1 MQALGK
7 DVRDLLA
14 LLDKHAV
21 RYLIV
26 GGFAVAVHG
35 TPRYTKDLDIWVEC
49 SSDNAGR
56 LVRVL
61 EDFGFSSLGVTAL
74 DFETPD
80 LVVQLGYE
88 PNRID
93 ILTGLTGARFEDAYP
108 QRITANIGDLEV
120 PIIDRASLIAN
131 KRPWSSPR
139 SRRRGGSRTMSDRAI
154 GKIVRVAT
162 LSAVD
167 KRAERRAYWANRSP
181 EERFLEVESLRR
193 MWVEITGDPDLPIQR
208 VIQRRPLRQSS

>member
-14 LLDKHAV
+14 LLDKHGV

-49 SSDNAGR
+49 SSDNANR

-61 EDFGFSSLGVTAL
+61 EDFGFASLGVTTV

-88 PNRID
+88 PNR
-93 ILTGLTGARFEDAYP
+93 
-108 QRITANIGDLEV
+108 
-120 PIIDRASLIAN
+120 
-131 KRPWSSPR
+131 
-139 SRRRGGSRTMSDRAI
+139 GGSRTMSDREIA
-154 GKIVRVAT
+154 KIVRVARLT
-162 LSAVD
+162 AVD
-167 KRAERRAYWANRSP
+167 ERAERHTYWAGRSP
-181 EERFLEVESLRR
+181 GERFLEVESLRR
-193 MWVEITGDPDLPIQR
+193 MWIEITGDPDLPIQR
-208 VIQRRPLRQSS
+208 VIQRRPLRHSS

>member
-14 LLDKHAV
+14 LLDRHAV

-49 SSDNAGR
+49 SSDNANR

-61 EDFGFSSLGVTAL
+61 EDFGFASLGVTAA

-108 QRITANIGDLEV
+108 QRVTATVGELHV
-120 PIIDRASLIAN
+120 PIIDRVSLIAN
-131 KRPWSSPR
+131 KRALGRPQ
-139 SRRRGGSRTMSDRAI
+139 D
-154 GKIVRVAT
+154 
-162 LSAVD
+162 LVD
-167 KRAERRAYWANRSP
+167 AEDL
-181 EERFLEVESLRR
+181 ER
-193 MWVEITGDPDLPIQR
+193 
-208 VIQRRPLRQSS
+208 

>member
-14 LLDKHAV
+14 LLDKHGV

-49 SSDNAGR
+49 SPDNAVR
-56 LVRVL
+56 LARVL
-61 EDFGFSSLGVTAL
+61 DDFGFASLGVSAA

-93 ILTGLTGARFEDAYP
+93 ILTGLTGAQFEEAYP
-108 QRITANIGDLEV
+108 QRVIAKIGDLDV

-131 KRPWSSPR
+131 KRALGRPQ
-139 SRRRGGSRTMSDRAI
+139 D
-154 GKIVRVAT
+154 
-162 LSAVD
+162 LVD
-167 KRAERRAYWANRSP
+167 AEDL
-181 EERFLEVESLRR
+181 ERE
-193 MWVEITGDPDLPIQR
+193 
-208 VIQRRPLRQSS
+208 

>member
-7 DVRDLLA
+7 DVRELLV
-14 LLDKHAV
+14 LLDKHDV

-49 SSDNAGR
+49 SSDNANR

-61 EDFGFSSLGVTAL
+61 EDFGFASLGVTAV

-88 PNRID
+88 PNRI
-93 ILTGLTGARFEDAYP
+93 
-108 QRITANIGDLEV
+108 
-120 PIIDRASLIAN
+120 
-131 KRPWSSPR
+131 
-139 SRRRGGSRTMSDRAI
+139 
-154 GKIVRVAT
+154 
-162 LSAVD
+162 
-167 KRAERRAYWANRSP
+167 
-181 EERFLEVESLRR
+181 
-193 MWVEITGDPDLPIQR
+193 EI
-208 VIQRRPLRQSS
+208 S